1 MSMQTPPR
9 LRRYERRH
17 EPDQPFRRERLP
29 AIPAAEVESAIERS
43 GLTPGA
49 KAMARG
55 LVDLAA
61 VRTFAGGGLGIEYG
75 SLLKTAVRPDIIAG
89 HVQEAATHL
98 REKQVDVLLVPGM
111 SGWPERISFTVA
123 PARNSLPLMMAPFSG
138 PQLLAVTG
146 EKPVTLDGGHCVTL
160 STPPSVSF

>member
-1 MSMQTPPR
+1 MQTPPR

-17 EPDQPFRRERLP
+17 EPDQPFRRERVP

-89 HVQEAATHL
+89 HVQEALVQEGLAL
-98 REKQVDVLLVPGM
+98 RAGQ
-111 SGWPERISFTVA
+111 
-123 PARNSLPLMMAPFSG
+123 
-138 PQLLAVTG
+138 AVG
-146 EKPVTLDGGHCVTL
+146 AGDGHDGG
-160 STPPSVSF
+160 SVGGRGGWGRRSPRSDGGRV